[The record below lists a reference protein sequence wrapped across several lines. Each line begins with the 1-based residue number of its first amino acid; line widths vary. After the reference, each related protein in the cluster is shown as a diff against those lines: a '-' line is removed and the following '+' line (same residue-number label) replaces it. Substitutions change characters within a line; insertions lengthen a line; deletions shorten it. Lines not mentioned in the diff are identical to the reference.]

1 MEEIKAKIEAY
12 KEMIIKMQA
21 MVDYYEFELKRTYG
35 VQLE

>member
-21 MVDYYEFELKRTYG
+21 MVDYYEFELKRNSTKNA
-35 VQLE
+35 